1 MFIKKKKRRFSL
13 ICSFYRGLVKGGLA
27 LKVTYQFAI
36 QEVVAY
42 KLVAYKPTPT
52 PHRKP
57 LCQAIYLPLSQTNS
71 PHLHWHDL
79 LNYIFSKS
87 LTNKNSVALEL
98 GSIRGWDFWESVVL
112 ALTVDGEEVGRI
124 WELKV
129 SKSKNIGWFDMNY
142 PLIIIII
149 IIFIPIIIIIITL
162 LLYLFV

>member
-13 ICSFYRGLVKGGLA
+13 ICSFYRCLVKEGWA

-42 KLVAYKPTPT
+42 KLVVYKPTPT

-71 PHLHWHDL
+71 LHLHWHDL
-79 LNYIFSKS
+79 LNYTFSKN
-87 LTNKNSVALEL
+87 LTNKISVALEL
-98 GSIRGWDFWESVVL
+98 GSIRGWDVWESVVL

-129 SKSKNIGWFDMNY
+129 STSKNIGWFDMNY

>member
-13 ICSFYRGLVKGGLA
+13 ICSFYRCLVKEGWA

-42 KLVAYKPTPT
+42 KLVVYKPTPT

-71 PHLHWHDL
+71 LHLHWHDL
-79 LNYIFSKS
+79 LNYTFSKN
-87 LTNKNSVALEL
+87 LTNKISVALEL

-129 SKSKNIGWFDMNY
+129 STSINIGWFDMNY
-142 PLIIIII
+142 PLIIII

>member
-13 ICSFYRGLVKGGLA
+13 ICSFYRCLVKEGWA

-42 KLVAYKPTPT
+42 KLVVYKPTPT

-71 PHLHWHDL
+71 LHLHWHDL
-79 LNYIFSKS
+79 LNYTFSKN
-87 LTNKNSVALEL
+87 LTNKISVALEL

-124 WELKV
+124 WELKL
-129 SKSKNIGWFDMNY
+129 STSINIGWFDMNY
-142 PLIIIII
+142 PLIIII

>member
-13 ICSFYRGLVKGGLA
+13 ICSFYRCLVKEGWA

-42 KLVAYKPTPT
+42 KLVVYKPTPT

-71 PHLHWHDL
+71 LHLHWHDL
-79 LNYIFSKS
+79 LNYTFSKN
-87 LTNKNSVALEL
+87 LTNKISVALEL
-98 GSIRGWDFWESVVL
+98 GSIRGWDFSESVVL

-129 SKSKNIGWFDMNY
+129 STSINIGWFDMNY
-142 PLIIIII
+142 PLIIII

>member
-1 MFIKKKKRRFSL
+1 MFIKKKKRLFSL
-13 ICSFYRGLVKGGLA
+13 ICSFYRCLVKEGWA

-71 PHLHWHDL
+71 LHLHWHDL
-79 LNYIFSKS
+79 LNYTFSKN
-87 LTNKNSVALEL
+87 LTNKISVALEL

-129 SKSKNIGWFDMNY
+129 STSINIGWFDMNY
-142 PLIIIII
+142 PLIIII

>member
-13 ICSFYRGLVKGGLA
+13 ICSFYRCLVKEGWA

-42 KLVAYKPTPT
+42 KLVVYKPTPT
-52 PHRKP
+52 PRRKP

-71 PHLHWHDL
+71 LHLHWHDL
-79 LNYIFSKS
+79 LNYTFSKN
-87 LTNKNSVALEL
+87 LTNKISVALEL

-129 SKSKNIGWFDMNY
+129 STSINIGWFDMNY
-142 PLIIIII
+142 PLIIII